1 MALVFDGSANTIG
14 GLAVGGVPNGTID
27 ADALATNAVS
37 TIKIAA
43 NAVSEAKLAADAK
56 RVYAHFIY
64 TLSSAHLSLASGTG
78 GTHVAFTHVKSEQ
91 GITGDTS
98 DNDWTHATTGYYQLQ
113 IRYRQSSGGDVWS
126 VFGVTKDGA
135 SDCVGV
141 SARTGSENNHN
152 EAYDV
157 LYKVDSTSAT
167 YQLMGWCGSS
177 SKDVADPD
185 AQGKPN
191 WTNYDTLVG
200 ENWANGGV
208 MLDMIITKIGDL

>member
-1 MALVFDGSANTIG
+1 MALVLDGSANTIG

-27 ADALATNAVS
+27 ADALASNAVS
-37 TIKIAA
+37 TVKIAA
-43 NAVSEAKLAADAK
+43 NAVSNAKLAADAQ
-56 RVYAHFIY
+56 RAYAHFTY
-64 TLSSAHLSLASGTG
+64 AHASTHLSLSSGTG

-113 IRYRQSSGGDVWS
+113 IRYRQGSGSDVWS

-135 SDCVGV
+135 SDCVGI
-141 SARTGSENNHN
+141 SARTGSENSHN

-157 LYKVDSTSAT
+157 LYKVDSTTAT
-167 YQLMGWCGSS
+167 YQLQGWCGSS
-177 SKDVADPD
+177 TKDVIDPEE
-185 AQGKPN
+185 QGKPN

-200 ENWANGGV
+200 ITDTNGGV
-208 MLDMIITKIGDL
+208 MLDMIISKIGDL